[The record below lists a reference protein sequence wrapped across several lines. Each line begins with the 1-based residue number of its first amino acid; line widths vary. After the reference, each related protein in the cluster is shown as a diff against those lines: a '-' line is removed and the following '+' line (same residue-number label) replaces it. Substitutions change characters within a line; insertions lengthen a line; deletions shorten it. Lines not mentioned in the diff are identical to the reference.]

1 MRFLGL
7 LALSSFVT
15 VLTVTFA
22 PTRGS
27 AQDDTVVLMSEPAS
41 YTDVVD
47 AADDH
52 DPFDL
57 NLSIGFA
64 RSITTGNIQREIAGT
79 GVRPG
84 EPSYTNVAQHRRL
97 ENILMLGLEVGVYR
111 DVMVYARL
119 PLVLS
124 DERSLRAP
132 STAGMALGDLPFRV
146 PFNSPTR
153 SGIDYLT
160 LGAAWSITN
169 QARMPSYP
177 TWVLMLEGRFGIGV
191 PLHACST
198 ETMPGASGPCRGE
211 YDSSGGQQ
219 FVSDPGISGGT
230 NALRIETR
238 VSRRMGYVEPYLG
251 FAYQQAFLAGSEKY
265 FSPGGE
271 LPGVVHRRPP
281 VLGELTAGFAVIPW
295 EQRAHYQRFTLDLR
309 GQFAYVSAGRD
320 YSPLFDALGV
330 SADPSLTSTNYEVAD
345 PSAASPDSLRRSYNY
360 GLTDTQAHARL
371 GARAAIEM
379 QAARYV
385 RFTLGVSVFYNTP
398 YLISSTDPCN
408 PNATV
413 GEADPRVGTC
423 SSGILN
429 PSYRASIDTPG
440 RRFRL
445 DGDFTI
451 NVDAML
457 TAQF

>member
-1 MRFLGL
+1 MRFYGL
-7 LALSSFVT
+7 LALSC
-15 VLTVTFA
+15 VLGGLSLPGLAF
-22 PTRGS
+22 
-27 AQDDTVVLMSEPAS
+27 AQDDALVLMSEPTS
-41 YTDVVD
+41 YTYVVD
-47 AADDH
+47 AADEH

-64 RSITTGNIQREIAGT
+64 RSITTGNIAREVAGT

-84 EPSYTNVAQHRRL
+84 EPSYSNIAQHRRL
-97 ENILMLGLEVGVYR
+97 ANMLMLGMEVGVYR
-111 DVMVYARL
+111 DVMIYARL

-124 DERSLRAP
+124 DERSLRAASSP
-132 STAGMALGDLPFRV
+132 GMPLSDLPFSV

-153 SGIDYLT
+153 SGIDYLV

-198 ETMPGASGPCRGE
+198 ETIPGASGACRGE
-211 YDSSGGQQ
+211 YGANDAQQ

-251 FAYQQAFLAGSEKY
+251 FAFQQEFLASAEKY

-281 VLGELTAGFAVIPW
+281 VMGEMTAGLSVIPW
-295 EQRAHYQRFTLDLR
+295 EQRAHYQRFTFDLR
-309 GQFAYVSAGRD
+309 GQFAYISAGRD

-330 SADPSLTSTNYEVAD
+330 SQDSALTSPNYEVSDGSPAD
-345 PSAASPDSLRRSYNY
+345 PSLRRSYNY
-360 GLTDTQAHARL
+360 GITDTQAHARL
-371 GARAAIEM
+371 GARAALEM

-385 RFTLGVSVFYNTP
+385 RFTLGVSLFYNTP
-398 YLISSTDPCN
+398 YLISGADPCN
-408 PNATV
+408 PNSLP
-413 GEADPRVGTC
+413 ADADDRRVGSC

-429 PSYRASIDTPG
+429 PSYRPSIDTPG

-451 NVDAML
+451 SFDAML